1 MVHATSSIS
10 NRHIRCRRNTQCD
23 ELTEQREQ
31 SQACLSFAE
40 SRRKKAVANAA
51 WAAQWDND
59 KIMIS
64 MGSHQTTVNLNAN
77 PDFTVAFATTE
88 TLVAA
93 DYVGVVSGKKVKDKV
108 AKTGWKVEK
117 GEQVNAPVF
126 TDFPMTM
133 ECRIERKIDE
143 SETGYYI
150 VAKILNIRV
159 NEEYLAEDGKP
170 DLEKMHLLTFDPV
183 HLGYLE
189 IGKRVGNA
197 FKDGTQ
203 LK

>member
-1 MVHATSSIS
+1 M
-10 NRHIRCRRNTQCD
+10 
-23 ELTEQREQ
+23 
-31 SQACLSFAE
+31 SFAE
-40 SRRKKAVANAA
+40 SRRKKAIANAA
-51 WAAQWDND
+51 WAGQWDND

-64 MGSHQTTVNLNAN
+64 MGNHQTTVNLNAN

-93 DYVGVVSGKKVKDKV
+93 DYVGVVSGKKVKAKV

>member
-1 MVHATSSIS
+1 MLEL
-10 NRHIRCRRNTQCD
+10 CRVV
-23 ELTEQREQ
+23 TEEG
-31 SQACLSFAE
+31 E
-40 SRRKKAVANAA
+40 ANAA
-51 WAAQWDND
+51 WAGQWDGD

-64 MGSHQTTVNLNAN
+64 MGNHQTTVNLNAN
-77 PDFTVAFATTE
+77 PDFTIAFATTE
-88 TLVAA
+88 TMVAA
-93 DYVGVVSGKKVKDKV
+93 DFVGVVSGKKVKDKV

-117 GEQVNAPVF
+117 GEKVNAPVF

-150 VAKILNIRV
+150 VAKIVNIRV

-170 DLEKMHLLTFDPV
+170 DLEKMHLLTFDPI

>member
-1 MVHATSSIS
+1 MP
-10 NRHIRCRRNTQCD
+10 
-23 ELTEQREQ
+23 
-31 SQACLSFAE
+31 QAVIIIGTYDADGTPN
-40 SRRKKAVANAA
+40 AMNAA
-51 WAAQWDND
+51 WAGQWDGD

-64 MGSHQTTVNLNAN
+64 MGNHQTTVNLNAN
-77 PDFTVAFATTE
+77 PDFTIAFATTE
-88 TLVAA
+88 TMVAA
-93 DYVGVVSGKKVKDKV
+93 DFVGVVSGKKVKDKV

-117 GEQVNAPVF
+117 SEHVNAPVF

-150 VAKILNIRV
+150 VAKIVNIRV
-159 NEEYLAEDGKP
+159 KEEYLAEDGKP

>member
-1 MVHATSSIS
+1 MKSFKGRAWFMP
-10 NRHIRCRRNTQCD
+10 
-23 ELTEQREQ
+23 Q
-31 SQACLSFAE
+31 SVIVIGTYNADGTPNAM
-40 SRRKKAVANAA
+40 NAA
-51 WAAQWDND
+51 WSGQWDNER
-59 KIMIS
+59 IMIS
-64 MGSHQTTVNLNAN
+64 MGNHQTTANLKAN

-88 TLVAA
+88 TMVAA

-108 AKTGWKVEK
+108 ARTGWKFEQ
-117 GEQVNAPVF
+117 GETVNAPIF

-133 ECRIERKIDE
+133 ECRIDRKIDE
-143 SETGYYI
+143 SETGCYI

-159 NEEYLAEDGKP
+159 SEEYLAEDGKP

>member
-1 MVHATSSIS
+1 MP
-10 NRHIRCRRNTQCD
+10 
-23 ELTEQREQ
+23 
-31 SQACLSFAE
+31 QAVLVIGTYDADGTPN
-40 SRRKKAVANAA
+40 AMNAA
-51 WAAQWDND
+51 WSGQWDND

-64 MGSHQTTVNLNAN
+64 MGNHQTTVNLNAN

-88 TLVAA
+88 TLVGA

-108 AKTGWKVEK
+108 AKTGWTVEK

-159 NEEYLAEDGKP
+159 NENYLAEDGKP

>member
-1 MVHATSSIS
+1 MLA
-10 NRHIRCRRNTQCD
+10 
-23 ELTEQREQ
+23 
-31 SQACLSFAE
+31 LSVE
-40 SRRKKAVANAA
+40 RS
-51 WAAQWDND
+51 
-59 KIMIS
+59 
-64 MGSHQTTVNLNAN
+64 
-77 PDFTVAFATTE
+77 
-88 TLVAA
+88 
-93 DYVGVVSGKKVKDKV
+93 VKDKV
-108 AKTGWKVEK
+108 AKTDGSVEK
-117 GEQVNAPVF
+117 GEKVNAPVF

-197 FKDGTQ
+197 SKTEHS
-203 LK
+203 